1 MQLNI
6 NEINTRIDNIPIPS
20 VDAFA
25 NMNYILVKK
34 LDGEMVKFDL
44 FTYDHTRFEQDD
56 PEYHTIY
63 GVYLNSPTHLHEE
76 LFAEVTNIR
85 PYNTPYFD
93 GIIFTTNWFKEL
105 VATSNDNQVFSFRNS
120 TSGDRFATGIIIDM
134 SKVTFSDKLWFNLK
148 AGNCY
153 YQRFKPTPGL
163 CGQFW
168 FGYNYQSAEE
178 DFVTSGPQ
186 SLLDV
191 GNKMFDKGFELP
203 DALYYKINITA
214 PIGVKY
220 FDFSKVPRENT
231 IKLYLSQPAT
241 IKLGKILTDNV
252 TIAYCCDEPPKI
264 ISDYF
269 TQEELNDSGFVMQ
282 YLPYTVV

>member
-1 MQLNI
+1 
-6 NEINTRIDNIPIPS
+6 
-20 VDAFA
+20 
-25 NMNYILVKK
+25 
-34 LDGEMVKFDL
+34 MVKYDL
-44 FTYDHTRFEQDD
+44 YTYDHTRFEQDD

-85 PYNTPYFD
+85 PYHTPYFD
-93 GIIFTTNWFKEL
+93 GIIFTANWFKEL
-105 VATSNDNQVFSFRNS
+105 VTTNKVNEVFSFRNS

-134 SKVTFSDKLWFNLK
+134 SKVYFTDKLWFNLK
-148 AGNCY
+148 AGNSY

-191 GNKMFDKGFELP
+191 GNKMFEKGFELP

-241 IKLGKILTDNV
+241 IKLGKILIDNV

-269 TQEELNDSGFVMQ
+269 DPAELNDSGFAMQ
-282 YLPYTVV
+282 YLPFTVV